1 MQVIK
6 DWFLFV
12 IVLLVVAVDLLI
24 ALIGTA
30 IPSTRLNATLVA
42 DDEHQMTVDVSN
54 VVYKLMLMQSHSMA
68 LRQMESPLTM
78 MCSCA

>member
-12 IVLLVVAVDLLI
+12 IVLVVVAVDLLI

-30 IPSTRLNATLVA
+30 IPFTRLNATLVT
-42 DDEHQMTVDVSN
+42 DDEHEMTVDVSD
-54 VVYKLMLMQSHSMA
+54 V
-68 LRQMESPLTM
+68 
-78 MCSCA
+78 MCTN